1 MPENEITPSP
11 AISTK
16 PGAGFRTAGVIILL
30 IGLVSAGL
38 VYWLSTPAEVLPDEL
53 ATPENNKKAA
63 RSIETDFGKMGDFS
77 YALGED
83 LKDPLNRA
91 AIVAI
96 ASILA
101 ASGCFYIAHLQD
113 RDPHAHRPPAGT

>member
-1 MPENEITPSP
+1 MPDNQATSTPAS
-11 AISTK
+11 AST
-16 PGAGFRTAGVIILL
+16 PGAKFRTAGVIILL

-53 ATPENNKKAA
+53 TTPENNKKAA

-96 ASILA
+96 ASILVA
-101 ASGCFYIAHLQD
+101 AGCFYIAHLQD